1 MFLGKLTMRA
11 CTFDRSNCAGKAFDA
26 ALVKYFAEEFKSKTK
41 LDPFTKPRAILKLTT
56 EVEKVKKQ
64 MSAGIAK
71 LPLNIECFMEER
83 DLSARID
90 RATFE
95 ELITDELQIIEQVM
109 VDCLKASEWKQ
120 DDIYAVEMVGGSS
133 RVPAV
138 KAAIERTFGKTPQ
151 TTLNADEAVS
161 RGCALQCAILSPT
174 FRVREFSVTDIQVSF
189 TDFTRLLVGK

>member
-1 MFLGKLTMRA
+1 
-11 CTFDRSNCAGKAFDA
+11 
-26 ALVKYFAEEFKSKTK
+26 
-41 LDPFTKPRAILKLTT
+41 
-56 EVEKVKKQ
+56 
-64 MSAGIAK
+64 
-71 LPLNIECFMEER
+71 MEER

-90 RATFE
+90 RAAFE

-109 VDCLKASEWKQ
+109 VDCLKASEWKP
-120 DDIYAVEMVGGSS
+120 DDIYAVEIVGGSS

-174 FRVREFSVTDIQVSF
+174 FRVREFSVTDIQVSH
-189 TDFTRLLVGK
+189 TDFEPLLVCLNAFHSMECGYPLKEILKLYL

>member
-1 MFLGKLTMRA
+1 
-11 CTFDRSNCAGKAFDA
+11 
-26 ALVKYFAEEFKSKTK
+26 
-41 LDPFTKPRAILKLTT
+41 
-56 EVEKVKKQ
+56 

-109 VDCLKASEWKQ
+109 VDCLKASEWKL
-120 DDIYAVEMVGGSS
+120 DDIYSVEIVGGSS

-161 RGCALQCAILSPT
+161 RGCALQCAILSPS
-174 FRVREFSVTDIQVSF
+174 FRVREFSVTDIQPYPIKLKWDNQGAVYENHPTEMEVFSAF
-189 TDFTRLLVGK
+189 HAVPF